1 MDAMAVVRMLLRRWY
16 LVLLPVIAA
25 GVIVAPELLAR
36 PAGTSGYNV
45 SIRYTAAQVLEAIP
59 ERDGDYQDVW
69 LASEL
74 TVDAFTEWV
83 RHSRFIEAVR
93 AELAAAQGQTFD
105 TAWLGFGSDNDK
117 AIGRID
123 IGWHDPEQ
131 LEAIVAAAV
140 TVLTEQNGAIF
151 PQLGGV
157 NAEVELLDEP
167 QIVGSPPPI
176 ASRLGPALKLMV
188 ALLGGIALALLAEA
202 ADPYVRRRA
211 QLEDAAVRVLATVPR
226 K

>member
-1 MDAMAVVRMLLRRWY
+1 MDAMAVVQMLLRRWY

-36 PAGTSGYNV
+36 PTGTGGYNV
-45 SIRYTAAQVLEAIP
+45 TIRYTAAQVLEAIP

-93 AELAAAQGQTFD
+93 AELAARRYTFD
-105 TAWLGFGSDNDK
+105 TAGLGFGSDNDK

-123 IGWHDPEQ
+123 IGWHDPAQ
-131 LEAIVAAAV
+131 LEAIAAAAV
-140 TVLTEQNGAIF
+140 AVLTDQNGAIF

-157 NAEVELLDEP
+157 NAEVELLDQP
-167 QIVGSPPPI
+167 QVVGSPPAI
-176 ASRLGPALKLMV
+176 ASRLGPVLKLLV
-188 ALLGGIALALLAEA
+188 ALLGGIALALLAEY
-202 ADPYVRRRA
+202 ADPYIRRRA
-211 QLEDAAVRVLATVPR
+211 QLEDAAVRVLAAVPR
-226 K
+226 Q

>member
-1 MDAMAVVRMLLRRWY
+1 MDAMAVVQMLLRRWY

-36 PAGTSGYNV
+36 PTGTGGYNV
-45 SIRYTAAQVLEAIP
+45 TIRYTAAQVLEAIP

-93 AELAAAQGQTFD
+93 AELAARRYTFD
-105 TAWLGFGSDNDK
+105 TSGLGFGSDNDK

-123 IGWHDPEQ
+123 IGWHDPAQ
-131 LEAIVAAAV
+131 LEAIAAAAV
-140 TVLTEQNGAIF
+140 AVLTDQNGAIF

-157 NAEVELLDEP
+157 NAEVELLDQP
-167 QIVGSPPPI
+167 QVVGSPPAI
-176 ASRLGPALKLMV
+176 ASRLGPVLKLLV
-188 ALLGGIALALLAEA
+188 ALIGGIALALLAEY
-202 ADPYVRRRA
+202 ADPYIRRRA
-211 QLEDAAVRVLATVPR
+211 QLEDAAVRVLAAVPR
-226 K
+226 Q

>member
-25 GVIVAPELLAR
+25 GVFVVPELLAR
-36 PAGTSGYNV
+36 PTGTGGYNV

-93 AELAAAQGQTFD
+93 AQLTAQGQTFD
-105 TAWLGFGSDNDK
+105 TDGLGFGSDNDK

-123 IGWHDPEQ
+123 IGWHDPAQ

-140 TVLTEQNGAIF
+140 VVLTEQNGVIF

-157 NAEVELLDEP
+157 NAEVELLDQP
-167 QIVGSPPPI
+167 QVVGAPPPI
-176 ASRLGPALKLMV
+176 ASRLGPVLKLFV
-188 ALLGGIALALLAEA
+188 ALLGGIALALVAEY

-211 QLEDAAVRVLATVPR
+211 QLEDAAVRVLAAVPR
-226 K
+226 Q